1 MDNSLTKNFAWETIG
16 NYFIKILFLENIANR
31 PFVLNNCKF
40 NTTIRAHI
48 LVYGINIKL
57 DIYIMFE
64 KLEFFVKISV
74 KNRLSVMAKM
84 KSAIDN
90 QLDKKFAK
98 SSIY

>member
-1 MDNSLTKNFAWETIG
+1 
-16 NYFIKILFLENIANR
+16 
-31 PFVLNNCKF
+31 
-40 NTTIRAHI
+40 
-48 LVYGINIKL
+48 
-57 DIYIMFE
+57 MFE

-90 QLDKKFAK
+90 QLGEKFAK

>member
-1 MDNSLTKNFAWETIG
+1 MVASIQPPFTFHQMRLLLSK
-16 NYFIKILFLENIANR
+16 LFFRISPNR
-31 PFVLNNCKF
+31 PIVLNNCKF

-57 DIYIMFE
+57 DIYTMFE
-64 KLEFFVKISV
+64 KLEFFVKISM

-90 QLDKKFAK
+90 QLGEKSAK
-98 SSIY
+98 

>member
-1 MDNSLTKNFAWETIG
+1 MDNSLTNNFAWETIG

-31 PFVLNNCKF
+31 PLVLNNCKF

-57 DIYIMFE
+57 DIYIVFE
-64 KLEFFVKISV
+64 NLQFFIKISV
-74 KNRLSVMAKM
+74 KNRLSVMAEM
-84 KSAIDN
+84 KSANDN
-90 QLDKKFAK
+90 QLGEKSAK